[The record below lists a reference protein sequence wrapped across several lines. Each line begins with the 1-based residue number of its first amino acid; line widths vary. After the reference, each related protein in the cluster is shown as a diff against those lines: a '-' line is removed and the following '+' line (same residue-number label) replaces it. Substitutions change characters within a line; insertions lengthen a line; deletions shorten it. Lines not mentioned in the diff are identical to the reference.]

1 MEPDSIHLPD
11 GAAEPLT
18 QLPFSTL
25 SARGWRI
32 GSFGRIAL
40 TQFGCRFPRVD
51 SQWLVE
57 PGENLD
63 RIKIG
68 RWLAIGACGFS
79 PGTPYRT
86 AFVACDKRRKCSA
99 SAGMSTPITQD
110 GHVDSHH
117 VKAIKQVFPK

>member
-1 MEPDSIHLPD
+1 VNDFDVHSRMEPDSIHLPD

-18 QLPFSTL
+18 QLPFSIL
-25 SARGWRI
+25 SALGWRS

-63 RIKIG
+63 RLQIG
-68 RWLAIGACGFS
+68 LRII
-79 PGTPYRT
+79 
-86 AFVACDKRRKCSA
+86 V
-99 SAGMSTPITQD
+99 GM
-110 GHVDSHH
+110 
-117 VKAIKQVFPK
+117 

>member
-25 SARGWRI
+25 SALGWRI

-51 SQWLVE
+51 SQWFVE

-63 RIKIG
+63 RLQIG
-68 RWLAIGACGFS
+68 MRII
-79 PGTPYRT
+79 
-86 AFVACDKRRKCSA
+86 V
-99 SAGMSTPITQD
+99 GM
-110 GHVDSHH
+110 
-117 VKAIKQVFPK
+117 